1 MFLKKSKNKGLE
13 STDCM
18 KNAPRTAIS
27 SNISV
32 DFFIIDREDHLKG
45 RKGKKSWMENENDC
59 KNLEMKVRWAGSYCQ
74 KYIFQNKYTSV
85 ISSISIKFML
95 LYVKRMY
102 IQGVGI
108 QSFSTANGM
117 VFI

>member
-32 DFFIIDREDHLKG
+32 DFFIVDREVHLKEG
-45 RKGKKSWMENENDC
+45 KGKKSWMENENNC
-59 KNLEMKVRWAGSYCQ
+59 KNLEMKVRWAWSYFKSTCFKIQ
-74 KYIFQNKYTSV
+74 KV
-85 ISSISIKFML
+85 
-95 LYVKRMY
+95 
-102 IQGVGI
+102 
-108 QSFSTANGM
+108 
-117 VFI
+117 

>member
-32 DFFIIDREDHLKG
+32 DFFIVDREDHLKE
-45 RKGKKSWMENENDC
+45 RKGKNEGW
-59 KNLEMKVRWAGSYCQ
+59 KMKMIARIW
-74 KYIFQNKYTSV
+74 K
-85 ISSISIKFML
+85 
-95 LYVKRMY
+95 
-102 IQGVGI
+102 
-108 QSFSTANGM
+108 
-117 VFI
+117 